1 MALGI
6 SSDKYNP
13 AVNETYTIT
22 ITPPQGGAFH
32 HHVTLYESTDGG
44 QTWNSIQTWQTLGSS
59 APLQTQLSK
68 SAAGSYQYQ
77 AKDYFIDNTVADQS
91 GTITV
96 TVGGTQ
102 TSLTLTCNPN
112 PVISDPYPPS
122 EAPTTAT
129 ATLTLGGSPLSNKT
143 IYFYVREGSPNGT
156 TLYQTTGTT
165 NSNGQASVQLT
176 PSLWQSTSYNPYI
189 VAEFQGD
196 GTYGPSSDSKQ
207 VIWYNVQGTLYLT
220 APSQVSAGV
229 QFQLTAQLS
238 AGSGEDVNGK
248 LIELWRNNAKV
259 AEAYTAYQGGQNG
272 IAYFYQTLQPGS
284 YTFQAK
290 FNGEVA
296 HIAPCQSS
304 QIQVTATGAGSLS
317 LTATPG
323 SGQITY
329 DWSKY
334 EGANFHHYRLKIGT
348 SSGGSDIANLTFS
361 DVNTTSYVKTGLQ
374 NGVPY
379 FATVYAEDSSNQ
391 VLAQSEEVVATP
403 QATIYTERAGSA
415 VSQKVA
421 LTRAV
426 SGQIISASTWNQDE
440 EKIEGFTGKVFIGSV
455 SIPANIKDVKVN
467 LPSGV
472 PTSFKVIGILESPV
486 PTAISV
492 EEISSTYFKLH
503 LAAALPYSTT
513 FHYILWEVS

>member
-22 ITPPQGGAFH
+22 ITPPQGGTFH
-32 HHVTLYESTDGG
+32 HHVHLFESTDGG
-44 QTWNSIQTWQTLGSS
+44 QNWESIQIWYTFGSNQ
-59 APLQTQLSK
+59 PLQKQLSK
-68 SAAGSYQYQ
+68 SSAGSYQYR
-77 AKDYFIDNTVADQS
+77 AEDHLINETIADQS

-112 PVISDPYPPS
+112 PVIHDPVNEGVCS
-122 EAPTTAT
+122 LT
-129 ATLTLGGSPLSNKT
+129 ATLTSGGNPLSGKT
-143 IYFYVREGSPNGT
+143 IYFYVKNEAGNTVYSTSDDTDNNGE
-156 TLYQTTGTT
+156 
-165 NSNGQASVQLT
+165 ASVQIT
-176 PSLWQSTSYNPYI
+176 PSLWGGTPYNPTI
-189 VAEFQGD
+189 LAQFQGD
-196 GTYGPSSDSKQ
+196 SEYGASSDSEVVK
-207 VIWYNVQGTLYLT
+207 WYRVEGSLSLS
-220 APSQVSAGV
+220 APSSVNAGV
-229 QFQLTAQLS
+229 QFQLTAYLGGGTE
-238 AGSGEDVNGK
+238 AGNQ
-248 LIELWRNNAKV
+248 LIELWRDGNKV
-259 AEAYTAYQGGQNG
+259 GETMTNPSGV
-272 IAYFYQTLQPGS
+272 AYFYQTLQPGT

-290 FNGEVA
+290 FNGELA

-348 SSGGSDIANLTFS
+348 SSGGSDVANLTFS

-379 FATVYAEDSSNQ
+379 YATVYAEDSSNQ

-403 QATIYTERAGSA
+403 QATIYTERGGSA

-440 EKIEGFTGKVFIGSV
+440 EKIEDFTGKVFIGSV